1 MKTLN
6 LKKFVVLSM
15 FIGTLFFQSCEKDD
29 IPAPDNNTLNN
40 AALKSEMRYLWSDH
54 AVWTRDVI
62 VAILDKSPV
71 TGASLKR
78 LLDNQVDIGNAIKPY
93 YGDAAGQALTDLL
106 TEHIVVA
113 GDLLIAARDG
123 NTAGFNE
130 AKLKW
135 YKNGDDIAIFLNTA
149 NPENWILEHMKQHM
163 KDHLDFTLGE
173 AVAHLQGDYGAEIE
187 FYDKV
192 YEQLMHM
199 SDSLADGIAKQ
210 FPKKF

>member
-1 MKTLN
+1 MSTLN
-6 LKKFVVLSM
+6 LKKFAVLSM
-15 FIGTLFFQSCEKDD
+15 FIGALFFQSCTKDE
-29 IPAPDNNTLNN
+29 IVVPDDTLNN
-40 AALKSEMRYLWSDH
+40 AVLKSEMRYLWSDH

-62 VAILDKSPV
+62 VALLDQSPV
-71 TGASLKR
+71 ASASLTR
-78 LLDNQVDIGNAIKPY
+78 LLANQVDIGNAIKPY

-106 TEHIVVA
+106 TEHIVIA

-123 NTAGFNE
+123 NAAGFDE

-135 YKNGDDIAIFLNTA
+135 YQNGEDIALFLNSA
-149 NPENWILEHMKQHM
+149 NPENWILVHMNQHM
-163 KDHLDFTLGE
+163 IDHLDFTLGE
-173 AVAHLQGDYGAEIE
+173 AVAHLQGDYSAEVE

-199 SDSLADGIAKQ
+199 ADSFADGIAKQ